1 EKRPPAERIPTNAE
15 AQSTTVTSAASDVA
29 ALPCILASSVHDVSV
44 QAEASMRHPP
54 TMSTEHRHLGDVD
67 IAAVAALLGEPA
79 RAAMLDALM
88 DGGIRP
94 AGELARRAG
103 IAPSTASGHLMRLLD
118 GGRVSCETHGRQRR
132 YRLASPALPEALDRL
147 ARLAPPTGAASLREA
162 ARGAALREARTCYD
176 HLAGRLGVAVTE
188 ALVARKA
195 L

>member
-103 IAPSTASGHLMRLLD
+103 IAPSTASGHLARLLE
-118 GGRVSCETHGRQRR
+118 GQLVSCEALGRERR
-132 YRLASPALPEALDRL
+132 YRLASPAIAEAVETL
-147 ARLAPPTGAASLREA
+147 ARLAAPTATHSLRTADRNA
-162 ARGAALREARTCYD
+162 AI
-176 HLAGRLGVAVTE
+176 
-188 ALVARKA
+188 
-195 L
+195 